1 MKRFISVAA
10 LVVALG
16 VGGNVGASGEEE
28 PAAPATPD
36 VQNML
41 QQMQQRI
48 NELEGEVSRLKEG
61 AGEGESGEAENG
73 IMDLTNRVES
83 LEGGLLGLNGFQFGG
98 LVYGSY
104 NYNFNSPDSG
114 SNNMRIFDQNHNDF
128 TMDLLQLEVSKET
141 ESGVGFHAVL
151 DYGETAGLIQSD
163 WGGDLAH
170 NFEVQQAYMT
180 YTFGIGNGIE
190 MKFGKF
196 ATLLGGEVIESP
208 YNPNVSRSF
217 MFGYAIPFTHT
228 GVLFSTALN
237 DNISLTAGVVNG
249 WDNVRDNNNGKTFL
263 GSLGLEF
270 GDLAWT
276 FNGVFGAED
285 DDSGSSKTGVFDT
298 VLTYSPMENVDLL
311 ANFDYGTAS
320 EQVGGDDAD
329 WTGLSG
335 IVTLGGG
342 LLNASLADWSF
353 ALRGEWFSD
362 PDGYRTGIEQD
373 LREVTGTFKWQMTE
387 NLQARLE
394 FRHDWSN
401 KDVFH
406 DGGGYSN
413 DQDSMIVE
421 FAYLM

>member
-1 MKRFISVAA
+1 MKKFISVAA
-10 LVVALG
+10 LAVVLG
-16 VGGNVGASGEEE
+16 VAGGVGASGEEE
-28 PAAPATPD
+28 AVSPD
-36 VQNML
+36 VQGML

-48 NELEGEVSRLKEG
+48 DELEGEVSRLKEG
-61 AGEGESGEAENG
+61 TGEVENGEAGNG

-114 SNNMRIFDQNHNDF
+114 SNEMRIFDTEHNDF

-151 DYGETAGLIQSD
+151 DYGKTAGLIQSD

-180 YTFGIGNGIE
+180 YTFGIGNGVE

-249 WDNVRDNNNGKTFL
+249 WDSVTDNNNGKTFL
-263 GSLGLEF
+263 GSLGLEL

-298 VLTYSPMENVDLL
+298 VLTYSPMDHVDLL

-320 EQVGGDDAD
+320 EQIGGDDAD

-342 LLNASLADWSF
+342 LLSDELADWSF

-373 LREVTGTFKWQMTE
+373 LREVTGTFKWQMTD

-401 KDVFH
+401 KNVFS
-406 DGGGYSN
+406 DGSGYSD

>member
-1 MKRFISVAA
+1 MKRILGVSALGLTLA
-10 LVVALG
+10 LVG
-16 VGGNVGASGEEE
+16 S
-28 PAAPATPD
+28 APAQADSSETAA
-36 VQNML
+36 ML
-41 QQMQQRI
+41 QKMQQRI
-48 NELEGEVSRLKEG
+48 DELEAKVQELEAPAEASGGTVSV
-61 AGEGESGEAENG
+61 A
-73 IMDLTNRVES
+73 DLTSRVES
-83 LEGGLLGLNGFQFGG
+83 LEGGLMDGLNGFQFGG

-104 NYNFNSPDSG
+104 NHNFNNPDG
-114 SNNMRIFDQNHNDF
+114 RGNNLRIFDVNHNNF

-141 ESGVGFHAVL
+141 ESGVGFYSVL
-151 DYGETAGLIQSD
+151 DYGKTAGLIQSD

-180 YTFGIGNGIE
+180 YNFGIGNGVE

-228 GVLFSTALN
+228 GVLFSTALT
-237 DNISLTAGVVNG
+237 DMLSLSAGVVNG
-249 WDNVRDNNNGKTFL
+249 WDNVIDNNDSKTFL
-263 GSLGLEF
+263 GSLGLEV

-276 FNGVFGAED
+276 FNGVFGAEN

-298 VLTYSPMENVDLL
+298 VLTYTPMDNVDLL
-311 ANFDYGTAS
+311 VNFDYGTAS
-320 EQVGGDDAD
+320 EALDSGDDAD

-335 IVTLGGG
+335 IVTLGGAMLDAG
-342 LLNASLADWSF
+342 LEDWSF

-362 PDGYRTGIEQD
+362 QDGYRTGDAQD
-373 LREVTGTFKWQMTE
+373 LWEVTGTLKWQMTE

-394 FRHDWSN
+394 FRHDQSTDN
-401 KDVFH
+401 VFE
-406 DGGGYSN
+406 DGGKMKD
-413 DQDSMIVE
+413 DQDSMILE

>member
-320 EQVGGDDAD
+320 EQVGGDDAN

-406 DGGGYSN
+406 DGSGYSN

>member
-1 MKRFISVAA
+1 MKRFISIAA
-10 LVVALG
+10 LAVVLG
-16 VGGNVGASGEEE
+16 VAGGVSASGEEE
-28 PAAPATPD
+28 TAAPASPD
-36 VQNML
+36 VQGML

-48 NELEGEVSRLKEG
+48 DELEGEVSRLKEG
-61 AGEGESGEAENG
+61 PGENGEAGNG

-83 LEGGLLGLNGFQFGG
+83 LEGGLLGLNDFQFGG
-98 LVYGSY
+98 LMYGSY

-180 YTFGIGNGIE
+180 YTFGVGNGVE

-263 GSLGLEF
+263 GSLGLEL

-285 DDSGSSKTGVFDT
+285 DDSGSSKSGVFDT

-342 LLNASLADWSF
+342 LLDESLADWSF

-401 KDVFH
+401 KDVFD
-406 DGGGYSN
+406 DGSGYSD

>member
-1 MKRFISVAA
+1 MKRFIGVAA
-10 LVVALG
+10 LVAALG

-28 PAAPATPD
+28 PAASATPD
-36 VQNML
+36 VQEML
-41 QQMQQRI
+41 QKMQQRI

-61 AGEGESGEAENG
+61 EGEVESGEAENG

-342 LLNASLADWSF
+342 LLNESLADWSF

-406 DGGGYSN
+406 DGGGYSD

>member
-1 MKRFISVAA
+1 MPSLYAWSPGSSREESVGRSVHAA
-10 LVVALG
+10 ACVA
-16 VGGNVGASGEEE
+16 VVGAMVLPGGAQAQEHDDHGDDRLASTRLTYGVSTSGNIASSEDVDVFRLDLEGR
-28 PAAPATPD
+28 ATLEMFTTRD
-36 VQNML
+36 LDTIGVLYDSEGNML
-41 QQMQQRI
+41 
-48 NELEGEVSRLKEG
+48 
-61 AGEGESGEAENG
+61 
-73 IMDLTNRVES
+73 
-83 LEGGLLGLNGFQFGG
+83 
-98 LVYGSY
+98 
-104 NYNFNSPDSG
+104 
-114 SNNMRIFDQNHNDF
+114 
-128 TMDLLQLEVSKET
+128 
-141 ESGVGFHAVL
+141 
-151 DYGETAGLIQSD
+151 
-163 WGGDLAH
+163 
-170 NFEVQQAYMT
+170 
-180 YTFGIGNGIE
+180 
-190 MKFGKF
+190 
-196 ATLLGGEVIESP
+196 
-208 YNPNVSRSF
+208 
-217 MFGYAIPFTHT
+217 
-228 GVLFSTALN
+228 
-237 DNISLTAGVVNG
+237 
-249 WDNVRDNNNGKTFL
+249 
-263 GSLGLEF
+263 
-270 GDLAWT
+270 
-276 FNGVFGAED
+276 AED

-342 LLNASLADWSF
+342 LLDESLTDWSF

-406 DGGGYSN
+406 DGGGYSD

>member
-1 MKRFISVAA
+1 MRKFIGLAA
-10 LVVALG
+10 LVAALG
-16 VGGNVGASGEEE
+16 VGGNAGASGEEE
-28 PAAPATPD
+28 PATPD
-36 VQNML
+36 VQEML

-61 AGEGESGEAENG
+61 PGESGEAGNG
-73 IMDLTNRVES
+73 VMDLTNRVEA
-83 LEGGLLGLNGFQFGG
+83 LEGDLLGLNGFQFGG

-180 YTFGIGNGIE
+180 YTFGIGNGVE

-263 GSLGLEF
+263 GSLGLEL

-298 VLTYSPMENVDLL
+298 VLTYSPMDNVDLL

-335 IVTLGGG
+335 IITLGGG
-342 LLNASLADWSF
+342 LLDESLADWSF

-401 KDVFH
+401 KDVFD
-406 DGGGYSN
+406 DGSGYSD

>member
-1 MKRFISVAA
+1 MKGFISVAA
-10 LVVALG
+10 LIAVLG
-16 VGGNVGASGEEE
+16 VGGSVGASGEEE
-28 PAAPATPD
+28 PATPD
-36 VQNML
+36 VQDML

-61 AGEGESGEAENG
+61 AGEGESGEAGNG

-285 DDSGSSKTGVFDT
+285 DDSGNSKTGVFDT

-320 EQVGGDDAD
+320 EQVGGDDAN

-342 LLNASLADWSF
+342 LLDESLADWSF

-406 DGGGYSN
+406 DGNGYSD

>member
-1 MKRFISVAA
+1 MKRFISIAA
-10 LVVALG
+10 LAVVLG
-16 VGGNVGASGEEE
+16 VAGDVSASGEEE
-28 PAAPATPD
+28 TAAPASPD
-36 VQNML
+36 VQGML

-48 NELEGEVSRLKEG
+48 DELEGEVSRLKEG
-61 AGEGESGEAENG
+61 PGENGEAGNG

-98 LVYGSY
+98 LMYGSY

-180 YTFGIGNGIE
+180 YTFGVGNGVE

-263 GSLGLEF
+263 GSLGLEL

-285 DDSGSSKTGVFDT
+285 DDSGSSKSGVFDT

-342 LLNASLADWSF
+342 LLDESLADWSF

-401 KDVFH
+401 KDVFD
-406 DGGGYSN
+406 DGSGYSD

>member
-1 MKRFISVAA
+1 MKKWIGVAA
-10 LVVALG
+10 LVAALG
-16 VGGNVGASGEEE
+16 VGGNAGASGEEE
-28 PAAPATPD
+28 PATPD
-36 VQNML
+36 VQEML

-61 AGEGESGEAENG
+61 AGENGEAG
-73 IMDLTNRVES
+73 SGVMDLTNRVEA
-83 LEGGLLGLNGFQFGG
+83 LEGDLLGLNGFQFGG

-180 YTFGIGNGIE
+180 YTFGIGNGVE

-335 IVTLGGG
+335 IITLGGG
-342 LLNASLADWSF
+342 LLDESLADWSF

-401 KDVFH
+401 KDVFD
-406 DGGGYSN
+406 DGSGYSN

>member
-10 LVVALG
+10 LAVVLG
-16 VGGNVGASGEEE
+16 VAGGVSASGEEE
-28 PAAPATPD
+28 TAAPASPD
-36 VQNML
+36 VQGML
-41 QQMQQRI
+41 QEMQQRI
-48 NELEGEVSRLKEG
+48 DELEGEVSRLKEG
-61 AGEGESGEAENG
+61 PGENGEAGNG

-98 LVYGSY
+98 LMYGSY

-180 YTFGIGNGIE
+180 YTFGVGNGVE

-342 LLNASLADWSF
+342 LLDEGLADWSF

-362 PDGYRTGIEQD
+362 QDGYRTGIDQD

-401 KDVFH
+401 QDVFN
-406 DGGGYSN
+406 DGSGYSD

>member
-1 MKRFISVAA
+1 MKRLISIAA
-10 LVVALG
+10 LAVVLG
-16 VGGNVGASGEEE
+16 VAGGVSASGEEE
-28 PAAPATPD
+28 TAAPASPD
-36 VQNML
+36 VQGLL

-48 NELEGEVSRLKEG
+48 DELEGEVSRLKEG
-61 AGEGESGEAENG
+61 PGENGEAGNG

-98 LVYGSY
+98 LMYGSY

-180 YTFGIGNGIE
+180 YTFGVGNGVE

-263 GSLGLEF
+263 GSLGLEL

-342 LLNASLADWSF
+342 LLDESLADWSF

-401 KDVFH
+401 KDVFD
-406 DGGGYSN
+406 DGSGYSD